1 MEEGECWVSFSMLFW
16 IWRRCLLSS
25 IWSRSILWLSWVTFL
40 CVIPLLFM
48 LFFFILIQMT
58 MPVFGIFWFGLMLF
72 KVSENH
78 YPVASMSTGSGP
90 TVNPLALNSLA
101 KKKWSGIW
109 EALKIMASTL
119 KRQIFCVAEESR
131 REKVWLLSFCILC
144 LLLGKGCSAFLLK
157 KYSHCLENCWERKNS
172 CIYLQS

>member
-1 MEEGECWVSFSMLFW
+1 
-16 IWRRCLLSS
+16 
-25 IWSRSILWLSWVTFL
+25 
-40 CVIPLLFM
+40 M

-58 MPVFGIFWFGLMLF
+58 MPVFGTFWFGLMLF

-109 EALKIMASTL
+109 EVLKIMASTL
-119 KRQIFCVAEESR
+119 KRQ
-131 REKVWLLSFCILC
+131 WDILC
-144 LLLGKGCSAFLLK
+144 GWGEQEGKSSAFLLK
-157 KYSHCLENCWERKNS
+157 KCSHCLENCWERKKQLHLSPKLDVDSKENN
-172 CIYLQS
+172 LQPLVADLADVTQATATSRTVLVTDCLEMQSIDSYTWG